1 MFKKLS
7 VRAILTSAL
16 AIFFVLFVVLGLAA
30 YQQLND
36 NRHAIRMLLD
46 TNVTRADA
54 ARQIAAELL
63 RGRLAVTIAMTQLK
77 DGDKATA
84 QQTAGRSLAYSKN
97 ADRLSATL
105 QERPDTSEQGGPLF
119 QRMMST
125 YLAYRS
131 QAYEPLVAAAMA
143 GDLETAL
150 RLTDQKVTPMGA
162 TYTQAINAY
171 AEYAA
176 QVGASVANGAAS
188 NIAIALEVAIGAGV
202 FVVLLIAG
210 LFIIFTRTVF
220 QPLREAGQLCHRIAD
235 GDLTNRIDVGADT
248 EIGALRRALKHMQ
261 DSLSRT
267 VATVRQSVNEIH
279 GGAREIS
286 AGNQDLSSR
295 TEEQAASLEETAAS
309 MEELSSTVRQNAD
322 NARQAN
328 QMAVEASDVARR
340 GGDAVGQVV
349 DTMRD
354 ISDSSRRIAEIVS
367 VIDGIAFQTN
377 ILALNA
383 AVEAA
388 RAGEQGK
395 GFAVVASEVR
405 SLAQRSG
412 QAAKEIK
419 SLIDDSSH
427 KVSMG
432 SSQVEHA
439 GATMQEIVG
448 SVRRVSDI
456 VGEISAASEEQS
468 RGIQQVNQAV
478 TQMDSTTQQNAALVE
493 QAAAAAGS
501 LEDQARRLQ
510 DAVAVF
516 KLATHEVIEVSA
528 GALPTARAMALPA

>member
-1 MFKKLS
+1 MFKQFS
-7 VRAILTSAL
+7 IRTILTSAL
-16 AIFFVLFVVLGLAA
+16 AIFFILFVVIGLGA
-30 YQQLND
+30 YQQLDN
-36 NRHAIRMLLD
+36 NRHAIRVLLD
-46 TNVTRADA
+46 TNVVRADA
-54 ARQIAAELL
+54 ARQIASELL
-63 RGRLAVTIAMTQLK
+63 RGRLAVTIALTQLK
-77 DGDKATA
+77 DGDKAGA
-84 QQTAGRSLAYSKN
+84 QQVAGRSQAYSRN
-97 ADRLSATL
+97 ADKLSAAL
-105 QERPDTSEQGGPLF
+105 QQRPDTSEKGGPLY
-119 QRMMST
+119 QQMMSS

-143 GDLETAL
+143 GDLDAAL
-150 RLTDQKVTPMGA
+150 RLTAEKVTPMG
-162 TYTQAINAY
+162 TTFTQAINAY
-171 AEYAA
+171 ADYAA
-176 QVGASVANGAAS
+176 QMGTVLANAAS
-188 NIAIALEVAIGAGV
+188 DQIAVTLMVASCAGV
-202 FVVLLIAG
+202 FVVLLIGG
-210 LFIIFTRTVF
+210 LFLIFTRTVF
-220 QPLREAGQLCHRIAD
+220 NPLREAGQLCNRIAE
-235 GDLTNRIDVGADT
+235 GDLTNRIDVNAST
-248 EIGALRRALKHMQ
+248 EIGQLRRALKHMQ

-286 AGNQDLSSR
+286 AGNHDLSSR

-328 QMAVEASDVARR
+328 QMAVDASDVARR
-340 GGDAVGQVV
+340 GGAAVGQVV

-354 ISDSSRRIAEIVS
+354 ISESSRRIAEIVS

-419 SLIDDSSH
+419 ALIDDSSH

-432 SSQVEHA
+432 SNQVEHA
-439 GATMQEIVG
+439 GATMEEIVG

-468 RGIQQVNQAV
+468 GGIQQVNQAV

-493 QAAAAAGS
+493 QAAAAANS

-516 KLATHEVIEVSA
+516 KLATHEVIEVSG
-528 GALPTARAMALPA
+528 GALPHARAMALPA

>member
-1 MFKKLS
+1 MLKQLS
-7 VRAILTSAL
+7 VRVILTSAL
-16 AIFFVLFVVLGLAA
+16 AIFFVLFVALGVGA
-30 YQQLND
+30 YLQIND
-36 NRHAIRMLLD
+36 NRQAISVLLD
-46 TNVTRADA
+46 TNVVRADA
-54 ARQIAAELL
+54 ARQIASELL
-63 RGRLAVTIAMTQLK
+63 RGRLAVTIALTQLK

-84 QQTAGRSLAYSKN
+84 QQTAGRSQAYSKS
-97 ADRLSATL
+97 ADKLSAAL
-105 QERPDTSEQGGPLF
+105 QARPDTSEQGAPLY
-119 QRMMST
+119 RDMMSS
-125 YLAYRS
+125 YQAYRS

-143 GDLETAL
+143 GDLDAAL
-150 RLTDQKVTPMGA
+150 RLTEQKVTPMG
-162 TYTQAINAY
+162 TTFTKAINAY
-171 AEYAA
+171 ADYAA
-176 QVGASVANGAAS
+176 QVGSTIAADASRHISTTLMVAAC
-188 NIAIALEVAIGAGV
+188 AGV
-202 FVVLLIAG
+202 FIVLLIGG
-210 LFIIFTRTVF
+210 LFVIFTRTVF
-220 QPLREAGQLCHRIAD
+220 NPLREAGQLCHRIAE
-235 GDLTNRIDVGADT
+235 GDLTNRIDTSAGT
-248 EIGALRRALKHMQ
+248 EIGQLRRALKHMQ
-261 DSLSRT
+261 ESLSRT

-286 AGNQDLSSR
+286 AGNHDLSSR

-328 QMAVEASDVARR
+328 QMAVDASDVARR
-340 GGDAVGQVV
+340 GGTAVGQVV

-419 SLIDDSSH
+419 TLIDDSSH
-427 KVSMG
+427 KVAMG
-432 SSQVEHA
+432 SNQVEHA

-493 QAAAAAGS
+493 EAAAAANS

-516 KLATHEVIEVSA
+516 KLATHEVIEVAA
-528 GALPTARAMALPA
+528 GALPDGRAMALPA

>member
-1 MFKKLS
+1 MFKQFS
-7 VRAILTSAL
+7 IRTILTSAL
-16 AIFFVLFVVLGLAA
+16 AIFFVLFVVLGLGA
-30 YQQLND
+30 YQQLD
-36 NRHAIRMLLD
+36 HNRQAIRVLLD
-46 TNVTRADA
+46 TNVVRADA
-54 ARQIAAELL
+54 ARQIASELL
-63 RGRLAVTIAMTQLK
+63 RGRLAVTIALTQLK
-77 DGDKATA
+77 DGDKAAA
-84 QQTAGRSLAYSKN
+84 QQTAGRSQSYSKN
-97 ADRLSATL
+97 ADKLSMAL
-105 QERPDTSEQGGPLF
+105 QERPDTSATGGPLY
-119 QRMMST
+119 QQMMSS

-143 GDLETAL
+143 GDLDAAL
-150 RLTDQKVTPMGA
+150 RLTEQKVTPMG
-162 TYTQAINAY
+162 TTFTQAINAY
-171 AEYAA
+171 ADYAA
-176 QVGASVANGAAS
+176 QMGSTIANAAS
-188 NIAIALEVAIGAGV
+188 NQIATTLMVASGAGV
-202 FVVLLIAG
+202 FVVLLIGG
-210 LFIIFTRTVF
+210 LFVIFTRTVF
-220 QPLREAGQLCHRIAD
+220 NPLREASQLCHRIAE
-235 GDLTNRIDVGADT
+235 GDLTNRIDINADT
-248 EIGALRRALKHMQ
+248 EIGQLRRALKFMQ

-286 AGNQDLSSR
+286 AGNLDLSSR

-328 QMAVEASDVARR
+328 QMAVDASDVARR
-340 GGDAVGQVV
+340 GGAAVGQVV

-354 ISDSSRRIAEIVS
+354 ISESSRRIAEIVS

-432 SSQVEHA
+432 SNQVEHA
-439 GATMQEIVG
+439 GATMEEIVG

-468 RGIQQVNQAV
+468 GGIQQVNQAV

-493 QAAAAAGS
+493 QAAAAANS

-510 DAVAVF
+510 EAVAVF
-516 KLATHEVIEVSA
+516 KLATHEVIEVA
-528 GALPTARAMALPA
+528 GGSLPLARAVALPA

>member
-16 AIFFVLFVVLGLAA
+16 AIFFVLFVVLGLGA
-30 YQQLND
+30 YQQLSS
-36 NRHAIRMLLD
+36 NRQAIRVLLD
-46 TNVTRADA
+46 TNVVRADA
-54 ARQIAAELL
+54 ARQVASELL
-63 RGRLAVTIAMTQLK
+63 RGRLAVTIALTQLK
-77 DGDKATA
+77 DGDKAGA
-84 QQTAGRSLAYSKN
+84 QQTAGRSQGYSRN
-97 ADRLSATL
+97 ADKLAATL
-105 QERPDTSEQGGPLF
+105 QGRPDTSEQGGPLY
-119 QRMMST
+119 QQMMSS
-125 YLAYRS
+125 YQAYRT
-131 QAYEPLVAAAMA
+131 QAYEPLVAAVLA
-143 GDLETAL
+143 GDQDAAL
-150 RLTDQKVTPMGA
+150 RLTEQKVTPMG
-162 TYTQAINAY
+162 TTFTQAINAY
-171 AEYAA
+171 ADYAA
-176 QVGASVANGAAS
+176 QVGS
-188 NIAIALEVAIGAGV
+188 AIAGDASDHIATALMVASIAGV
-202 FVVLLIAG
+202 FVVLLIAA
-210 LFIIFTRTVF
+210 LFVIFTRTVF
-220 QPLREAGQLCHRIAD
+220 DPLREAGLLCHRIAE

-267 VATVRQSVNEIH
+267 VSTVRQSVNEIH

-286 AGNQDLSSR
+286 AGNHDLSAR

-328 QMAVEASDVARR
+328 QMAVDASDVARR
-340 GGDAVGQVV
+340 GGEAVGQVV
-349 DTMRD
+349 HTMRD
-354 ISDSSRRIAEIVS
+354 ISESSRRIAEIVS

-419 SLIDDSSH
+419 TLIDDSSH
-427 KVSMG
+427 KVSVG

-468 RGIQQVNQAV
+468 GGIQQVNQAV

-493 QAAAAAGS
+493 QAAAAANS

-528 GALPTARAMALPA
+528 GVLSATRTAALPA